1 MPTLECCDLRL
12 LPGLRPEIV
21 PSLTG
26 PQIQSV
32 SVPASRLVKADT
44 SEAEPDR
51 NIRAVHRQV
60 L

>member
-1 MPTLECCDLRL
+1 MNTPTLEYCDLRL

-26 PQIQSV
+26 LPRPKACLSLQ
-32 SVPASRLVKADT
+32 PGLV
-44 SEAEPDR
+44 EAEADR
-51 NIRAVHRQV
+51 NIRAV